1 MALSLFS
8 SLAAA
13 DAASPAS
20 LFASVSQRGEALRAH
35 PLVRRSPYNHD
46 IEASGMPW
54 KNAVGF
60 LAAIAFVLGVM
71 IFLALVLQCAN
82 PPRMEARHFPV
93 PQHAAPYAPTRARS
107 QRRISQLPRPPSGRT
122 QLGSSPSQ
130 VGLLDQVQPQ
140 PVTSRRAR
148 RDGRRSRQ
156 LPDPP
161 QHLLASEPAAAAPY
175 TEIAMPPAVRGQHAP
190 QEYYEYTTPS
200 AQPGS
205 SRRSRNLPLPPPDLG
220 APLMDPVGAYSEYH
234 EAPTYADASPFEA
247 HDRALA
253 TRMPPRSAR
262 GYVPL
267 PEPPMQTPYPY
278 TDAAP
283 VEPGYYD
290 TPVYQQELSRYS
302 EGNRSIHK
310 QNSMRSR
317 HSGLERTSSQLSR
330 VDSIGAGDHRR
341 HSRKLPQPPVPR
353 MTTAERVKA
362 LRSVTQQDMYGDEA
376 PVRPSRELP
385 KPAPPV
391 GLQDL
396 YHPDALSYPVREEHR
411 YGTGALRDEP
421 RYGSSNYRTRKS
433 SSDRPKH
440 RYKPI

>member
-1 MALSLFS
+1 
-8 SLAAA
+8 
-13 DAASPAS
+13 
-20 LFASVSQRGEALRAH
+20 
-35 PLVRRSPYNHD
+35 
-46 IEASGMPW
+46 
-54 KNAVGF
+54 
-60 LAAIAFVLGVM
+60 
-71 IFLALVLQCAN
+71 
-82 PPRMEARHFPV
+82 
-93 PQHAAPYAPTRARS
+93 
-107 QRRISQLPRPPSGRT
+107 
-122 QLGSSPSQ
+122 
-130 VGLLDQVQPQ
+130 
-140 PVTSRRAR
+140 
-148 RDGRRSRQ
+148 
-156 LPDPP
+156 
-161 QHLLASEPAAAAPY
+161 
-175 TEIAMPPAVRGQHAP
+175 MPPAVRGQHAP